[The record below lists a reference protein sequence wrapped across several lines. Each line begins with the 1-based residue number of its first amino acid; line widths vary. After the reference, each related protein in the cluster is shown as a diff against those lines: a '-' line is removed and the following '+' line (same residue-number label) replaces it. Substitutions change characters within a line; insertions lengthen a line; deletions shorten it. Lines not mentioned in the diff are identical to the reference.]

1 MTSSPHSP
9 AKRTSDVNPG
19 TAGFT
24 VIHRADLHHIN
35 GVLFR
40 LRHEATGAN
49 HLHIATDDV
58 ENAFSV
64 AFKTVPGD
72 SSGVAH
78 ILEHTVLC
86 GSKRYPVRDPFF
98 SMLKRSLSSFMNAF
112 TASDWTMYPFCTPNR
127 KDFYNLLDVYLDAT
141 FFPNLDPL
149 SFKQEGHRLDI
160 ETDEN
165 GNNRLVIKGVV
176 YNEMKGAMSS
186 PDQVLARSLL
196 EAIYPDT
203 PYRFNSGGDPAVIPE
218 LTVESLQAFHRIHYH
233 PSNAYFYTYGNLP
246 LEDHL
251 TFLQEKVLRHFTAID
266 PQTVVPS
273 QPRWTVPRSAFYTYP
288 EAPGEDIA
296 NKSQVC
302 ISWMTADIQNPF
314 EVLTLSLIEQI
325 LLGNAAS
332 PLRKALID
340 SGIGSTLCDTA
351 GFDGDNRD
359 TIFCCGLKGV
369 DPEDADPIERLV
381 FSTLR
386 DLVGNG
392 IDPEMIDAAIHQVEF
407 HQKEITNTPYP
418 YGLKLLLT
426 LAGTWFH
433 GGEPE
438 QAIQPDRNL
447 ERIRREA
454 GNGFLEERIRHYL
467 IDNPHRVRLVLSPE
481 PGKNQAQEAETAQKL
496 EAQMGLMTDED
507 LAAITTDSQ
516 KLAALQEASEDV
528 SVLPTLALGDIPPS
542 VRRTPATATLPSEST
557 VSYEA
562 ATNGIFYFAGTLKLH
577 RMDPDDL
584 LLVPFFC
591 HAFSRSGTQ
600 RRDFA
605 ELSQTISRYTGGL
618 GISLQART
626 RFDADETPLPLLTIT
641 GKSLSRHESQLFDLL
656 NELFLEVSFSN
667 LERLKQLA
675 LEYRA
680 ALEAMVVQ
688 GGHRL
693 AMSLASRKLTP
704 SAGINEDW
712 SGVHQL
718 RFIKT
723 MTADLSQEH
732 LGELSNRLDTLK
744 RRLIG
749 RNGLDIAAIG
759 SPEDV
764 ETAIGHIR
772 GLRDRLPNHSE
783 KPFEVPTPV
792 YPLPAM
798 EAWTTAT
805 AVSFVA
811 QAFRVSRYLDEDSPA
826 LAVMAKLMRSLYLHR
841 EIREKGGAYGGFA
854 AYNPEE
860 GIFAFGSYRDPHVL
874 ATIEVYRKAAAF
886 IRGGEYGVEDVKEA
900 VLQVCSE
907 IDKPDPPGSSARKAF
922 FRRQVGL
929 TDDMRDA
936 FKGRL
941 LHLAEKDIRN
951 AAEAH
956 FSHLESRSSIAVITS
971 TSKLETV
978 KGAPGYDTLDAHEI

>member
-1 MTSSPHSP
+1 MDATSGS
-9 AKRTSDVNPG
+9 
-19 TAGFT
+19 AGFT
-24 VIHRADLHHIN
+24 EIHRAELHHIN
-35 GVLFR
+35 GVLIR

-112 TASDWTMYPFCTPNR
+112 TASDWTMYPFCTANR

-160 ETDEN
+160 EKDEN
-165 GNNRLVIKGVV
+165 GRDRLAIKGVV

-218 LTVESLQAFHRIHYH
+218 LTIESLQAFHRVHYH
-233 PSNAYFYTYGNLP
+233 PSNAFFYTYGNLP

-251 TFLQEKVLRHFTAID
+251 AFIQEKVLRHFTAID
-266 PQTVVPS
+266 PKTLVPS
-273 QPRWTVPRSAFYTYP
+273 QPRWTSPRSAVYTYP
-288 EAPGEDIA
+288 EAPGEDVRK
-296 NKSQVC
+296 KSQIC
-302 ISWMTADIQNPF
+302 IGWMTADIQNTF
-314 EVLTLSLIEQI
+314 DVLTLSLIEQI
-325 LLGNAAS
+325 LVGNAAS

-340 SGIGSTLCDTA
+340 SGIGSALCDTA

-359 TIFCCGLKGV
+359 TIFSCGLKGV
-369 DPEDADPIERLV
+369 DPEDADTIERLI
-381 FSTLR
+381 FSTLIG
-386 DLVGNG
+386 LVEKG
-392 IDPEMIDAAIHQVEF
+392 IEPEMIEAAIHQVEF

-438 QAIQPDRNL
+438 QTLLPDTHL
-447 ERIRREA
+447 DRIRREA
-454 GNGFLEERIRHYL
+454 GNGFLEERIRHHL

-481 PGKNQAQEAETAQKL
+481 PGKNQAQEAATAKKL
-496 EAQMGLMTDED
+496 KSIMDHMTHED
-507 LAAITTDSQ
+507 LAAITTDSL

-528 SVLPTLALGDIPPS
+528 SVLPTLALDDIPPS
-542 VRRTPATATLPSEST
+542 VHRTPATAILPSENT

-562 ATNGIFYFAGTLKLH
+562 ATNGIFYFGGTLTLN
-577 RMDPDDL
+577 RMDSDDRL
-584 LLVPFFC
+584 LLPFFC

-600 RRDFA
+600 QRDFA
-605 ELSQTISRYTGGL
+605 DLSQTISRYTGGL
-618 GISLQART
+618 GFSLQART
-626 RFDADETPLPLLTIT
+626 RFDANETPLPLLTVT
-641 GKSLSRHESQLFDLL
+641 GKSLSRHENQLFDLL
-656 NELFLEVSFSN
+656 NELFLEASFSN
-667 LERLKQLA
+667 LNRLKQLA

-704 SAGINEDW
+704 AAGINEDW
-712 SGVHQL
+712 SGIHQL

-723 MTADLSQEH
+723 ITADLSQER
-732 LGELSNRLDTLK
+732 LEALSDRLDSLK

-749 RNGLDIAAIG
+749 RKGLDIAAIG
-759 SPEDV
+759 SAEDV

-772 GLRDRLPNHSE
+772 RLRDRLPNHRE
-783 KPFEVPTPV
+783 EPFEAPTPV
-792 YPLPAM
+792 YPLPSM

-811 QAFRVSRYLDEDSPA
+811 QAFRVSRYTDEDSPC

-860 GIFAFGSYRDPHVL
+860 GIFALGSYRDPHVL
-874 ATIEVYRKAAAF
+874 GTLAVYRKAAAF
-886 IRGGEYGVEDVKEA
+886 IREGEYGAEDVKEA

-907 IDKPDPPGSSARKAF
+907 IDKPDPPGPSARKAF

-941 LHLAEKDIRN
+941 LQLTEREVRS

-956 FSHLESRSSIAVITS
+956 FKHLESGSSIAVITS
-971 TSKLETV
+971 TSKLESV
-978 KGAPGYDTLDAHEI
+978 KEAPGYQAIESHEI